1 MKMRTEEANP
11 KDYQIKVNLWVDFIE
26 IFSIFASEIWKMYTF
41 DKIRDGVYAVR
52 YPDEEDNVLDKL
64 LDRWNDAFYLRQFF
78 RNKNKIKTYF
88 EIDDVNIAVQD
99 TIEDAAYLEDI
110 ILNGEQDDLDDMFQ
124 PLSHEDSMLV
134 SCSRRK
140 ARNWE
145 REDHDSWLRIYAIKL
160 DPGVYV
166 ITGGAIK
173 LARKMQD
180 AVATSSELQRL
191 NDLKQYFVDNGALV
205 L

>member
-1 MKMRTEEANP
+1 
-11 KDYQIKVNLWVDFIE
+11 
-26 IFSIFASEIWKMYTF
+26 MYTF

-52 YPDEEDNVLDKL
+52 YPDEEDNELSKL
-64 LDRWNDAFYLRQFF
+64 LDKWNDTFYLRQLF
-78 RNKNKIKTYF
+78 RNKNKLKTYF
-88 EIDDVNIAVQD
+88 EIDDINVAVQD
-99 TIEDAAYLEDI
+99 TLDDAAYLEDI
-110 ILNGEQDDLDDMFQ
+110 ILNGKQEDLDDMFH
-124 PLSHEDSMLV
+124 PLSREDSTIV
-134 SCSRRK
+134 AYSRRK

-145 REDHDSWLRIYAIKL
+145 RVDHDSWLRIYAIKL

-180 AVATSSELQRL
+180 ANATNNELQKL
-191 NDLKQYFVDNGALV
+191 NALKQYFIDSGTLV